1 MISVVIPTLN
11 AEAGLPACLTAL
23 VPGMVDGLVREV
35 IVVDGGSTDRTLAI
49 ADEAGVDVV
58 RAPASGRGAQ
68 LALGASKARHPW
80 LLFLH
85 ADTVLDDSWVR
96 EVHTLIDR
104 IGTAT
109 CDPAHSK
116 RAATSRDE
124 HGEKPDIV
132 AAFRFALDED
142 GLKARL
148 LEAAVALRCALFKL
162 PYGDQ
167 GLLISRRRYDAL
179 GGFKP
184 LKLME
189 DVELVRR
196 IPRRDRLMLRTT
208 ATTSAARYRRDGYLK
223 RSARNLACLTL
234 YTLRAP
240 STWIERVYGL

>member
-1 MISVVIPTLN
+1 MISVVIPTLS
-11 AEAGLPACLTAL
+11 AEAGLPACLAAL

-35 IVVDGGSTDRTLAI
+35 IVVDGGSTDRTVEI
-49 ADEAGVDVV
+49 ADHAGVDVV
-58 RAPASGRGAQ
+58 CAPAPGRGAQ

-85 ADTVLDDSWVR
+85 ADTVLGDGWVR
-96 EVHTLIDR
+96 EVRTLIDR
-104 IGTAT
+104 IANGDSSDTA
-109 CDPAHSK
+109 
-116 RAATSRDE
+116 
-124 HGEKPDIV
+124 
-132 AAFRFALDED
+132 AAFRFALDDE
-142 GLKARL
+142 GLKPRL

-189 DVELVRR
+189 DVDLVRR
-196 IPRRDRLMLRTT
+196 IPRRERVMLRTS
-208 ATTSAARYRRDGYLK
+208 ATTGATRYRRDGYLN
-223 RSARNLACLTL
+223 RSLRNVACLSL

-240 STWIERVYGL
+240 STWIERLYGL